1 MLSLFKK
8 EILLSY
14 QVNFDMK
21 YNSEQIQFMLLDNNW
36 LKFQKLISQGQ

>member
-1 MLSLFKK
+1 MLSSFKK

-21 YNSEQIQFMLLDNNW
+21 YNSKQIQFMLLDNNW

>member
-1 MLSLFKK
+1 MLSSFKK